1 MNRFDEAA
9 KTWDNK
15 QSSIDSSNACVLNL
29 KKHITLKE
37 DSNIL
42 DYGCGIGFIAFAL
55 SNEKNNILGLDYSD
69 GMVNR
74 FNEKVKELNFT
85 NLKAQKHNINEEEL
99 PKNQFDLFISS
110 MTMHHIKDTK
120 MFAQKAYDSLVNN
133 GIVCINDLE
142 KEDGTFH
149 EKHKNDGVEHFGYKK
164 DEVSKIFEEVGFKI
178 ISCDTVFVH
187 ERNDK
192 EYPLFNLIAQK
203 EGKL

>member
-1 MNRFDEAA
+1 LNRFDEAA

-15 QSSIDSSNACVLNL
+15 QSSVDSSNACVLNL

-42 DYGCGIGFIAFAL
+42 DYGCGTGFIAFAL

-149 EKHKNDGVEHFGYKK
+149 EKHKNDGVEHFGYEKE
-164 DEVSKIFEEVGFKI
+164 EVSKIFEEVGFKI

-203 EGKL
+203 

>member
-15 QSSIDSSNACVLNL
+15 QTSIDSSNACVENL
-29 KKHITLKE
+29 KKHIKLKD

-42 DYGCGIGFIAFAL
+42 DYGCGTGFIAFAL
-55 SNEKNNILGLDYSD
+55 SNDTNNILGMDNSA
-69 GMVNR
+69 GMVDR
-74 FNEKVKELNFT
+74 FNEKVKELNFS
-85 NLKAQKHNINEEEL
+85 NLKAVKHNINEEDL
-99 PKNQFDLFISS
+99 PKNEFDLFITS

-120 MFAQKAYDSLVNN
+120 MFAKKAYESLKDG

-149 EKHKNDGVEHFGYKK
+149 AKHNNDGVEHFGYEKE
-164 DEVSKIFEEVGFKI
+164 EVSKIFEEIGFKI
-178 ISCDTVFVH
+178 ISCDTVFIH

-203 EGKL
+203 

>member
-15 QSSIDSSNACVLNL
+15 QTSIESSSACVQNL

-37 DSNIL
+37 DAQIL
-42 DYGCGIGFIAFAL
+42 DYGCGTGFISFSL
-55 SNEKNNILGLDYSD
+55 SSEKNSVLGMDYSD

-74 FNEKVKELNFT
+74 FNEKAKELNFD
-85 NLKAQKHNINEEEL
+85 NIKAIKHNMNEDEIE
-99 PKNQFDLFISS
+99 KNRFDLFISS

-120 MFAQKAYDSLVNN
+120 MFAKKAYNCLVDD

-142 KEDGTFH
+142 EEDGTFH
-149 EKHKNDGVEHFGYKK
+149 AKHNNDGVEHFGYEIEDVK
-164 DEVSKIFEEVGFKI
+164 KIFESVGFKI
-178 ISCDTVFVH
+178 ISCDTVYVH

-192 EYPLFNLIAQK
+192 EYPLFNLI
-203 EGKL
+203 GKK